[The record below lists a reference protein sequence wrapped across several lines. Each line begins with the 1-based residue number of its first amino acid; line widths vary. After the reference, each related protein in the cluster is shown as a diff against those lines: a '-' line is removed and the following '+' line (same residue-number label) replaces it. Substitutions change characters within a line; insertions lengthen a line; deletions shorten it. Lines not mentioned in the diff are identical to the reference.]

1 MEKGYL
7 IGRTSLVLNIILYE
21 CSICHALMTDR
32 DLENGRMGDRY
43 YCTYCGA
50 ELEVKEE

>member
-7 IGRTSLVLNIILYE
+7 IGRTSIVLNIILYE
-21 CSICHALMTDR
+21 CSICHALMTDL

>member
-7 IGRTSLVLNIILYE
+7 IGRTSIVLNIILYE
-21 CSICHALMTDR
+21 CSICHKLMTDR
-32 DLENGRMGDRY
+32 DLEKGRTDKY
-43 YCTYCGA
+43 YCTHCGA